1 MCRVGVTG
9 IFCDECAPGYDSQF
23 PDCNE
28 CHPCTA
34 IWGGEV
40 TDVQRAS
47 QVLKKLIPQI
57 NEVLQPGD
65 QRFLQRL
72 LELQSK
78 LDGLQN
84 LTALT
89 PAALEEVE
97 ELFEA
102 LRWVLPCSEEL
113 VCLFYIILQDLD
125 FWIWIF
131 FFLETGTTPSSRT

>member
-1 MCRVGVTG
+1 MGVTG
-9 IFCDECAPGYDSQF
+9 IFCDECAPGYDSEF
-23 PDCNE
+23 PACAE

-34 IWGGEV
+34 IWAGEV

-47 QVLKKLIPQI
+47 QVLKKLIPHI
-57 NEVLQPGD
+57 SEVIQPAD

-84 LTALT
+84 LTALA
-89 PAALEEVE
+89 PAVLEEVE
-97 ELFEA
+97 ELYEA

-113 VCLFYIILQDLD
+113 VRL
-125 FWIWIF
+125 
-131 FFLETGTTPSSRT
+131 